1 MASPA
6 DEKLT
11 EQALRETFLR
21 DLVLRGAGG
30 MFQCDQ
36 HGVILRVDSSLG
48 EMLGYQPGELAG
60 LNIRIACPAQQQGQL
75 LAQLGMLPQ
84 LRCGFFECQC
94 QRRDGSVFWAEMHL
108 SQQEDACILGL
119 VRDISERRQ
128 LMQIQEEKRR
138 WEIFAR
144 STLDALPE
152 HICVV
157 DGDGVIIAVNR
168 AWREFGSSN
177 GATPQLAN
185 EGINYLAICERAARQ
200 EGGHAAEFLQGIR
213 DVIAGRCE
221 RFAMEYPCD
230 SPLQQRWFAVR
241 VSRFDDDGPLR
252 LVIAHDDISQRKQT
266 EVSLRHSE
274 VRFRSIVE
282 TAQEGVWVLDIDART
297 TFVNHRIEQIL
308 GYGAVE
314 MLGRTMLDFM
324 DEQARS
330 EATVHLQQWGPAFDG
345 EYEFRFLRKDGSS
358 VWAQLTC
365 NPLPA
370 DNDSW
375 QGALVMVTDI
385 TQRHYAAAALRASE
399 ERFFNAF
406 EYAATGMALVALDG
420 SWLKINTTVC
430 DLLGYTR
437 NEFFA
442 RSQRDITHPD
452 DLNLD
457 QELAQRLLDGE
468 IPFYHI
474 EKRFLHKQGH
484 VLWILLA
491 ISLVRDRAGAPLH
504 YIVQAQD
511 ISAHVLAEAAT
522 RRQASLQGLIAEFS
536 QLALAHSN
544 IDALLEQAVQVA
556 ARGLEVEHSLLLEFQ
571 PDGSSLGIKAGTG
584 WQQEWHARTV
594 HQLDNTGGS
603 QPPQSGPA
611 ARTGFRALDILAAHY
626 IHNGIDVTIEG
637 LNRSYGIL
645 GCYAPA
651 GRAFSAEEISFLH
664 SLALTVA
671 TALERRQAQEA
682 RIEYLKL
689 EHRRN
694 QEHYRLSAML
704 ERSKDEVV
712 IITDPEGRIE
722 FVNGAFSRLTG
733 YDESEMA
740 GRTPEF
746 LHAEGASSWHAL
758 WQIVLQH
765 NEWKGRLEYRGKN
778 RRTLVLEATISPVRD
793 NTGAITGY
801 VTVGTDI
808 TYQQQLESRLL
819 RDEKLKSLGYL
830 AAGIAHDFN
839 NILNVILGN
848 AELTA
853 LDLPEGSMGCSNLQ
867 QVNIAVERGRTLVDQ
882 LLTFARQEQPRFS
895 IISLAGLVGET
906 AKLMRPGLPSN
917 IALQVSIDPEAPE
930 ILADPVQLRQIIL
943 NLATNAVHA
952 LNECGGTL
960 QLQVAPQRRSSDGEL
975 DQVRLVVRD
984 NGGGID
990 PEVLDRIFDPFFTTR
1005 DVGEGTGLGLSVVH
1019 GIVERHGGR
1028 ISVESEPGRGSCF
1041 TVLLPVVPPY
1051 AVDETPP
1058 PQ

>member
-1 MASPA
+1 MASA
-6 DEKLT
+6 DDDALT
-11 EQALRETFLR
+11 EQALGETFLNT
-21 DLVLRGAGG
+21 LLRRAAAGI
-30 MFQCDQ
+30 FQCDR
-36 HGVILRVDSSLG
+36 HGIILRVDSRLG
-48 EMLGYQPGELAG
+48 EMLGYAPAELAG
-60 LNIRIACPAQQQGQL
+60 QTILICSLPEQQQQL
-75 LAQLGMLPQ
+75 LALLGTLPQ
-84 LRCGFFECQC
+84 VRHGCIERECL
-94 QRRDGSVFWAEMHL
+94 RRDGSVFWAELHL
-108 SQQEDACILGL
+108 SQQADGVILGL
-119 VRDISERRQ
+119 LRDISERRRLQ
-128 LMQIQEEKRR
+128 QTQDEKRR
-138 WEIFAR
+138 WEMFAR

-152 HICVV
+152 HICVL

-168 AWREFGSSN
+168 AWREFGNSN
-177 GATPQLAN
+177 DANPQLAN
-185 EGINYLAICERAARQ
+185 EGVNYLAICEHAARQ
-200 EGGHAAEFLQGIR
+200 EGGHAAEFLHGIHA
-213 DVIAGRCE
+213 VMAGRCD

-241 VSRFDDDGPLR
+241 VTRFEDNGPLR
-252 LVIAHDDISQRKQT
+252 LVIAHDDISQHKQT
-266 EVSLRHSE
+266 EVSLRDSE
-274 VRFRSIVE
+274 TRFRSLVE
-282 TAQEGVWVLDIDART
+282 TAQEGVWLLDIEART
-297 TFVNHRIEQIL
+297 TFVNRRMEQIL
-308 GYGAVE
+308 GYGAAE
-314 MLGRTMLDFM
+314 MQGRAMLDFM
-324 DEQARS
+324 DEQARAEAS
-330 EATVHLQQWGPAFDG
+330 EHLQQWGQTFDG

-375 QGALVMVTDI
+375 RGVLVMVTDI
-385 TQRHYAAAALRASE
+385 TQRYYAAAALRASE

-420 SWLKINTTVC
+420 SWLKINSTLC
-430 DLLGYTR
+430 ALLGYSR

-442 RSQRDITHPD
+442 RSQRDISHPA
-452 DLNLD
+452 DLHLD
-457 QELAQRLLDGE
+457 QELAQRLLDGD

-474 EKRFLHKQGH
+474 EKRFLHQQGH
-484 VLWILLA
+484 TLWILLA
-491 ISLVRDRAGAPLH
+491 VSLVRDRAGAPLH

-511 ISAHVLAEAAT
+511 ISARVLAEAAT

-536 QLALAHSN
+536 QLALAHGH

-556 ARGLEVEHSLLLEFQ
+556 ARGLDVQHSLLLEFQ
-571 PDGSSLGIKAGTG
+571 ADGGGLGIKAGTG
-584 WQQEWHARTV
+584 WLPEWHTRTLHV
-594 HQLDNTGGS
+594 LDNGDS
-603 QPPQSGPA
+603 PA
-611 ARTGFRALDILAAHY
+611 PKSACRVLDILAAHH

-637 LNRSYGIL
+637 LSRSYGIL
-645 GCYAPA
+645 GCYADD
-651 GRAFSAEEISFLH
+651 GRTFSADDISFLH

-712 IITDPEGRIE
+712 IITDPDGHIE
-722 FVNGAFSRLTG
+722 FVNGAFMRLTG
-733 YDESEMA
+733 YEESELP

-746 LHAEGASSWHAL
+746 LHADGASAWNSV
-758 WQIVLQH
+758 WQQVLQDNH
-765 NEWKGRLEYRGKN
+765 WKGRLDYRGKN
-778 RRTLVLEATISPVRD
+778 RRPLVLEASISPVRD
-793 NTGAITGY
+793 NTGTITGY

-853 LDLPEGSMGCSNLQ
+853 LDLPPDSMGCSNLQ

-895 IISLAGLVGET
+895 VISLASLVSET

-917 IALQVSIDPEAPE
+917 IALQVTIDPAAPE

-952 LNECGGTL
+952 LKAGGSL
-960 QLQVAPQRRSSDGEL
+960 QLQVAAQRRGSDGEL
-975 DQVRLVVRD
+975 EQVRLEVRD
-984 NGGGID
+984 NGCGID
-990 PEVLDRIFDPFFTTR
+990 ADVLDRIFDPFFTTR
-1005 DVGEGTGLGLSVVH
+1005 DVGEGSGLGLSVVH

-1028 ISVESEPGRGSCF
+1028 ISVESKPGSGSCF
-1041 TVLLPVVPPY
+1041 TVLLPVIPPY
-1051 AVDETPP
+1051 AGGET
-1058 PQ
+1058 QALR